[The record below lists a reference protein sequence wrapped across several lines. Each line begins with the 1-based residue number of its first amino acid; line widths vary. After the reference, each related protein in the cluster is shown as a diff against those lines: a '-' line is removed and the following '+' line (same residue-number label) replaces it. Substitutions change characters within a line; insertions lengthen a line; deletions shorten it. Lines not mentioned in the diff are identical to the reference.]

1 MRIFFLLCL
10 WALAAAPSAHA
21 DIVFKS
27 HGKVVKTASVTE
39 LSALVSPR
47 DIVIWEPHE
56 KKEVT
61 FKAFPADELLTK
73 VYGEDWRKS
82 EEALFTCSDGYQ
94 PSLPVSE
101 FSAHKGYLAFARA
114 DDADFS
120 VMSPDTHEKVSVGP
134 LFLVWEN
141 INDASIRKQ
150 GTEPGWP
157 YQVTTVDLIRFV
169 DRFPRLTPPAG
180 SSVDAQRGFLQFR
193 KRCLSC
199 HTINGDGGAKGVE
212 LNYPANPTEYWNADW
227 LKKWITDPHT
237 VRYNSEMHAF
247 HQDGAGWEKDRD
259 AVIAYLKAMA
269 TKKQRP
275 ANAPSPKD

>member
-1 MRIFFLLCL
+1 MKTLAILLCL
-10 WALAAAPSAHA
+10 AALGAAPSAHA

-27 HGKVVKTASVTE
+27 HGKVVKTASITE
-39 LSALVSPR
+39 LSALVAPR
-47 DIVIWEPHE
+47 DVVLWEPHE

-61 FKAFPADELLTK
+61 FKAFPAAELLTQ
-73 VYGEDWRKS
+73 VYGPDWRKS

-101 FSAHKGYLAFARA
+101 FSTHTGYLAFART

-120 VMSPDTHEKVSVGP
+120 VMSPDTHEKVPMGP
-134 LFLVWEN
+134 LYLVWEN
-141 INDASIRKQ
+141 IQDAALRKQ
-150 GTEPGWP
+150 GTDPGWP

-180 SSVDAQRGFLQFR
+180 SPAAAQRGFLQFR

-247 HQDGAGWEKDRD
+247 HQDAGWEADRD

-269 TKKQRP
+269 GAKQRP
-275 ANAPSPKD
+275 TNAP